1 MDSFDGRV
9 AVITGAASGIGRGL
23 ALALAR
29 EGAVVVLVDRADP
42 AEAEADCLAV
52 GARTMAA
59 TLDVTNRAALVAL
72 ARDVVARFGKVNLL
86 CNNAGIVAFG
96 PSTEVSE
103 ETWDRILAVNVKGVA
118 NGIAAF
124 VPVILETAN
133 GDGYVV
139 NTASGAGLLAGGPLP
154 LAAYTASKH
163 AVVGL
168 SDTLRAE
175 LAGTGIGVSTLCPG
189 SVRTGILDT
198 ADYSTSTVALK
209 PAATGAPTPGRE
221 AVRRTEPADVARLV
235 LAGIRA
241 GTPYILTHP
250 EARQAIEARY
260 REILASVD
268 AAEALLA

>member
-1 MDSFDGRV
+1 MDSFEGRV

-23 ALALAR
+23 ALALAK
-29 EGAVVVLVDRADP
+29 EKANVVLVDRDELTEV
-42 AEAEADCLAV
+42 EAECVAA
-52 GARTMAA
+52 GAQTIVAR
-59 TLDVTNRAALVAL
+59 LDVTNRAAMVAL
-72 ARDVVARFGKVNLL
+72 ATDVVARFGKVNLL

-96 PSTEVSE
+96 SSTEVSE
-103 ETWDRILAVNVKGVA
+103 ESWDRILAVNVKGVA

-124 VPVILETAN
+124 VPVLLETAE

-139 NTASGAGLLAGGPLP
+139 NTASGAGLVAGGVLP

-168 SDTLRAE
+168 SDTLRSE

-189 SVRTGILDT
+189 SVKTGILDT
-198 ADYSTSTVALK
+198 AEYSDSTSILRPPTA
-209 PAATGAPTPGRE
+209 GAPTPGRE
-221 AVRRTEPADVARLV
+221 GVRRMEPRDVVRLV

-250 EARQAIEARY
+250 EARPAIEARY
-260 REILASVD
+260 QEILASVE